1 MSTDLIKTAAAK
13 ITVGAA
19 AVFLF
24 WYSVAMTLTALY
36 FMTKGC

>member
-13 ITVGAA
+13 ITVGAV

-24 WYSVAMTLTALY
+24 WYSVAMTCTALY

>member
-1 MSTDLIKTAAAK
+1 MTIDNIKHAAAK
-13 ITVGAA
+13 ITVGAV